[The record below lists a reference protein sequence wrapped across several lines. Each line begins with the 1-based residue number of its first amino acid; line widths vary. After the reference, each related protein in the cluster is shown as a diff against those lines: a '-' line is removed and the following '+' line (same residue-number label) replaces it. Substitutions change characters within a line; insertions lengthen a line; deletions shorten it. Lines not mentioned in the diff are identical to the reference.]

1 MPHIS
6 RIRVNNVKYNFGTQA
21 YDDFLMKPFC
31 GNMLYDLAN
40 GGGKSVLMLLL
51 LQNMLPNCTLDEKQ
65 PVEKL
70 FRSGEGSKTIHSLI
84 EWQLDDENIR
94 NGFRYMT
101 TGFCA
106 RKAAETEEETKDTAS
121 IEYFNYCIFYRDYNA
136 NDIRNLPLVKDKER
150 ITYSGL
156 RRYLKELERDS
167 SLIVRVFDRKGE
179 YQNFIADYG
188 IYESEW
194 EIIRGINKTEGHVR
208 AYFETNYKTTRKV
221 VEDLLIE
228 EILGTSFRRKAGKED
243 AQDTMSK
250 TLLDM
255 KDKLVELAKQ
265 KDAIKNYDRQ
275 EEVLAEFSARVVLL
289 GSVYK
294 EQGEAKTQLNRIY
307 NAAQHY
313 LDGREQVLGS
323 LKDEERAAEEELRVY
338 EAELSAAGL
347 CKDRELAAEYA
358 GQVSAL
364 SAEKEQKRE
373 RREALAAL
381 LARKECAN
389 DYLEYLEEKKKRD
402 EMTVTLRAMT
412 EQSGLQEEIS
422 ALVRAYKQKKEQYEE
437 ELAGALAKAESAA
450 AGALLKYK
458 TTENSRKDI
467 EREAAV
473 TEVLMEQAKKEL
485 AVLYAGI
492 RECREA
498 AGLLLAEEA
507 PAYAGLCRK
516 RKAEAE
522 SKRAALAGEAGR
534 LAGER
539 ADFLAAVQ
547 RTEAELQRYR
557 EDTAVRAAEKE
568 ALLEEKVR
576 ADKLAEAYREKDY
589 RALKE
594 VVRLRCREAYAE
606 QARLSEQK
614 SAAAKRRQEIEAGK
628 LFSSTETAETVKE
641 YICTRHKKKAVTG
654 AEYLQDKSPEEQ
666 EALLRNFAGLPYA
679 VITEGF
685 SEALDDHLLTEC
697 IPEGTVVPVLRIES
711 LRAGRELFHR
721 EQMLLCV
728 RDEAVLLEEKARQK
742 ELVRLS
748 RTEEEAEYGISRL
761 RSLIETYEEDEE
773 FLTGFVS
780 RYYEHMY
787 SQKAEY
793 GAEDEEEKALLE
805 KLGRENE
812 ELLALSERLR
822 ALPAEE
828 EECVK
833 MIADCDRQMQN
844 YSRIAWLNGQAQEKE
859 KAVRESAAK
868 RERLQEWKKEAGDM
882 AEAQEADYAAKRAE
896 IDRLRMQA
904 EELKRIWDSYS
915 IYDTEGEAAKVSFD
929 IGELAVQIDG
939 KIGALHTGSSSL
951 EDKNRLLDSYVSAMN
966 RLLKNIRARG
976 FSIAELSGLYE
987 KNEVYETSEPE
998 LARRSEEIAALS
1010 AQEEQIERRVKE
1022 LQEKLFRLEGRNSQ
1036 AEAAIAEK
1044 YGEYRPL
1051 ELTGEEISAFI
1062 ERRRVQI
1069 GEKKKQAV
1077 EIREKQ
1083 EALLEELSGYTVIR
1097 NEISRM
1103 FEGVG
1108 TLTQDC
1114 GRLENNV
1121 RLTECYKEA
1130 RETYAACA
1138 RELLKRQE
1146 EFYHNRQKTMETLQ
1160 VLGAQVLAEEIGSS
1174 VAMPKNGRETEE
1186 VIRSMKEVAECLQLE
1201 RSRIEAGLGDLE
1213 TMKQNFESQC
1223 LQRCLNIRADLE
1235 RLPKLSKIM
1244 LDGEQIPIIS
1254 LQIPYVKEEFF
1265 KERMTRYID
1274 EVVQAVDA
1282 IPAQPERMKYIRNAL
1297 SYKKLF
1303 SVIVTDMNAIR
1314 LLLYKRE
1321 RIKEQ
1326 SRHLRYEEAVGSTGQ
1341 SQGIYIQFLIAVIN
1355 YISSIYSPKG
1365 DSAGLRKVIFIDNPF
1380 GAAKDVYIWEPIFE
1394 LLRANRVQLIVP
1406 ARGTTPAI
1414 TGRFDVNYVLGQ
1426 KLIDGRQQTVVV
1438 DYCSRV
1444 EADSVEFIPLQF
1456 EQTSLDISEVQD
1468 YGN

>member
-21 YDDFLMKPFC
+21 YDDFLMKPFG

-84 EWQLDDENIR
+84 EWQLDEENIR

-121 IEYFNYCIFYRDYNA
+121 IEYFNYCIFYRDYNE

-167 SLIVRVFDRKGE
+167 SLIVRIFDRKGE

-221 VEDLLIE
+221 IEDLLIE

-243 AQDTMSK
+243 TQDTMSK

-255 KDKLVELAKQ
+255 KDRLVELAKQ

-275 EEVLAEFSARVVLL
+275 EEVLAEFSARVALL
-289 GSVYK
+289 GSVYR

-323 LKDEERAAEEELRVY
+323 LKEEERAAEEELRAY
-338 EAELSAAGL
+338 EAELLAAGL

-358 GQVSAL
+358 EQVSAL

-373 RREALAAL
+373 RKEALSAL
-381 LARKECAN
+381 LVRKECAN

-422 ALVRAYKQKKEQYEE
+422 ALVRAYKQKMERYEE

-458 TTENSRKDI
+458 TAENSRKDV

-485 AVLYAGI
+485 AVLYAGVK
-492 RECREA
+492 ECKDA

-507 PAYAGLCRK
+507 PEYAGLCGK
-516 RKAEAE
+516 RRAEAV
-522 SKRAALAGEAGR
+522 SKRAALKEEAGR
-534 LAGER
+534 LAEER
-539 ADFLAAVQ
+539 AELFAAVQ
-547 RTEAELQRYR
+547 RMEAELLRYR
-557 EDTAVRAAEKE
+557 EEAALRTAEKE

-589 RALKE
+589 RALRE

-628 LFSSTETAETVKE
+628 LFSSTEAAETVKE

-654 AEYLQDKSPEEQ
+654 AEYLQDRSFEEQ
-666 EALLRNFAGLPYA
+666 EELLRNFAGLPYA

-697 IPEGTVVPVLRIES
+697 IPEGAVVPVLRIES
-711 LRAGRELFHR
+711 FRAGKELFHR

-742 ELVRLS
+742 ELVRLA
-748 RTEEEAEYGISRL
+748 RAEEEAEYGINRL

-780 RYYEHMY
+780 RYYENMY
-787 SQKAEY
+787 SKKAEY
-793 GAEDEEEKALLE
+793 GTESEEELSE
-805 KLGRENE
+805 KLRGKNE

-822 ALPAEE
+822 AIPAEE
-828 EECVK
+828 ESCGK
-833 MIADCDRQMQN
+833 MIADCDEEMKN
-844 YSRIAWLNGQAQEKE
+844 YSRIIELNGQVEEKE
-859 KAVRESAAK
+859 KALREFAAK
-868 RERLQEWKKEAGDM
+868 GERLQEWKKEAEDM
-882 AEAQEADYAAKRAE
+882 AEARESDYAAKRAE
-896 IDRLRMQA
+896 IDRLRVQS
-904 EELKRIWDSYS
+904 EELKRIWDSYA
-915 IYDTEGEAAKVSFD
+915 IYDTEGEAAQVSFD
-929 IGELAVQIDG
+929 IEELAVQIDG

-951 EDKNRLLDSYVSAMN
+951 EDKNRLLDSYVLAMN
-966 RLLKNIRARG
+966 RLLKNIRAKG
-976 FSIAELSGLYE
+976 FSIAEMSELYE

-998 LARRSEEIAALS
+998 LARRGEEIAALS
-1010 AQEEQIERRVKE
+1010 AEEEQIERKVKE

-1051 ELTGEEISAFI
+1051 ELTGDAILAFI
-1062 ERRRVQI
+1062 EKRRMQI
-1069 GEKKKQAV
+1069 NEKKKQAA

-1097 NEISRM
+1097 NEIGRM
-1103 FEGVG
+1103 FEGTG
-1108 TLTQDC
+1108 TLTKEC

-1130 RETYAACA
+1130 REKYAACA

-1160 VLGAQVLAEEIGSS
+1160 VLGAQALAEEIGSS
-1174 VAMPKNGRETEE
+1174 VVMPKSGRETEE
-1186 VIRSMKEVAECLQLE
+1186 VIRGMKEVTECLQLE

-1213 TMKQNFESQC
+1213 TMKENFESQC

-1235 RLPKLSKIM
+1235 RLPKLSRIM

-1282 IPAQPERMKYIRNAL
+1282 IPVQSERMKYIRNAL

-1456 EQTSLDISEVQD
+1456 EQTSLDISEV
-1468 YGN
+1468 